1 MQDWA
6 EFAHSPKK
14 LYSFEEVKRTIV
26 QETDKVAGQGKSVS
40 AEPIILRVHSKTV
53 VDLTLVDLP
62 GLTKV
67 PVGDQPADIAEVIRK
82 MVLEVIERP
91 NCIILAVSAANQD
104 IANSDG
110 LQLAREVDPNGERT
124 VGVLTKLDI
133 MDAGTDAR
141 DVLEGRTYPLRHG
154 YIGVVNRSQR
164 DIDQGKSMM
173 AAMQAEKKFFASH
186 PAYSRVANEQGTLFL
201 SKRLNS
207 ILEGH
212 IREHMPDI
220 SKKVKVMLRE
230 AQEELQQYG
239 GEGAQTVREQRAIV
253 VSAIHRFCESYKE
266 AMEGRGVDSE
276 RAVLYGP
283 ACMRDIFTTEF
294 PADVP
299 PPPSSPY

>member
-1 MQDWA
+1 
-6 EFAHSPKK
+6 
-14 LYSFEEVKRTIV
+14 
-26 QETDKVAGQGKSVS
+26 
-40 AEPIILRVHSKTV
+40 
-53 VDLTLVDLP
+53 
-62 GLTKV
+62 
-67 PVGDQPADIAEVIRK
+67 
-82 MVLEVIERP
+82 
-91 NCIILAVSAANQD
+91 
-104 IANSDG
+104 
-110 LQLAREVDPNGERT
+110 
-124 VGVLTKLDI
+124 
-133 MDAGTDAR
+133 
-141 DVLEGRTYPLRHG
+141 VLEGRTYPLRHG